1 MFYVKYNHLCHQS
14 SGVNEPRGDTLCR
27 CEVKHNFRNY
37 PPPLL
42 ILVNFLFFHNFS
54 HFRP

>member
-37 PPPLL
+37 PPLL